1 MQTSAKVYARN
12 KVICQQ
18 KKMQGSH
25 EMDQQSY
32 FYVVWPEER
41 APTAPNPS
49 TAAGLSTGSPR
60 ISAVAAN
67 ERIPVGTICEATQD
81 GKEGS
86 VHGEYAATAKGEDTL
101 HRGPSN
107 LVELGN

>member
-1 MQTSAKVYARN
+1 MQTSAKVYE
-12 KVICQQ
+12 VICQQ
-18 KKMQGSH
+18 KKMQSSH

-41 APTAPNPS
+41 APMTAPNPS
-49 TAAGLSTGSPR
+49 AAAGLSTGSPR

-86 VHGEYAATAKGEDTL
+86 VHGEHAATAKGEDTL
-101 HRGPSN
+101 HRRPSN

>member
-1 MQTSAKVYARN
+1 MQS
-12 KVICQQ
+12 
-18 KKMQGSH
+18 SH

-41 APTAPNPS
+41 APMTAPNPS
-49 TAAGLSTGSPR
+49 AAAGLSTGSPR

-86 VHGEYAATAKGEDTL
+86 VHGEHAATAKGEDTL
-101 HRGPSN
+101 HRRPSN